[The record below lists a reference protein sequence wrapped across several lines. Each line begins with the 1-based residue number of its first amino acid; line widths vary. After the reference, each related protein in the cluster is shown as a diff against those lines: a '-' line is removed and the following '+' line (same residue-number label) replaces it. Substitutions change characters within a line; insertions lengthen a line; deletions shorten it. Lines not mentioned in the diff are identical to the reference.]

1 MSLQDVKDSINNA
14 KEVTLTSLEEME
26 KLVEGLF
33 NAKEALEQLA
43 AQEKEIQTIRRELEN
58 KIMSKLKEVGNTTY
72 VSKFGRASI
81 KTSLSYKTPKDSEAK
96 KKLFEYIKGKGDD
109 VYNSLLSVNSQTL
122 NAWAKAEN
130 QHAADNGIFPFEI
143 PGLDEP
149 ISYETI
155 SFRKM

>member
-1 MSLQDVKDSINNA
+1 MSNENTLQ
-14 KEVTLTSLEEME
+14 EME

-130 QHAADNGIFPFEI
+130 QNAADNGIFPFEI

>member
-1 MSLQDVKDSINNA
+1 MTENN
-14 KEVTLTSLEEME
+14 VTQNQEPVNPSTLSEME

-33 NAKEALEQLA
+33 NTKEALEQLA
-43 AQEKEIQTIRRELEN
+43 AQEKELQSARRDLEN

-81 KTSLSYKTPKDSEAK
+81 KTSLSYKIPKDIEAK
-96 KKLFEYIKGKGDD
+96 KKLFEYIKSKGDD

-155 SFRKM
+155 SFRKS

>member
-1 MSLQDVKDSINNA
+1 MSNENTLQ
-14 KEVTLTSLEEME
+14 EME
-26 KLVEGLF
+26 NLIMELSI
-33 NAKEALEQLA
+33 AKQELENLA
-43 AQEKEIQTIRRELEN
+43 NQEKEVQTIRRELEN

-81 KTSLSYKTPKDSEAK
+81 KTSLSYKTPKDSESK
-96 KKLFEYIKGKGDD
+96 KKLFEYIKGKGEE

-122 NAWAKAEN
+122 NAWAKAET

-155 SFRKM
+155 SFRKI

>member
-1 MSLQDVKDSINNA
+1 MNENN
-14 KEVTLTSLEEME
+14 VTQNQEPVNPSTLSEME

-43 AQEKEIQTIRRELEN
+43 AQEKELQSARRDLEN

-81 KTSLSYKTPKDSEAK
+81 KTSLSYKIPKDIESK
-96 KKLFEYIKGKGDD
+96 KKLFEYIKNKGED

-155 SFRKM
+155 SFRKN

>member
-1 MSLQDVKDSINNA
+1 MTENN
-14 KEVTLTSLEEME
+14 VTQNQEPVNPSTLSEME

-33 NAKEALEQLA
+33 NTKEALEQLA
-43 AQEKEIQTIRRELEN
+43 EQEKELQSARRDLEN

-81 KTSLSYKTPKDSEAK
+81 KTSLSYKIPKDIEAK
-96 KKLFEYIKGKGDD
+96 KKLFEYIKNKGDD

-155 SFRKM
+155 SFRKS

>member
-1 MSLQDVKDSINNA
+1 MTENN
-14 KEVTLTSLEEME
+14 VTQNQEPVNPSTLSEME

-33 NAKEALEQLA
+33 NTKEALEQLA
-43 AQEKEIQTIRRELEN
+43 EQEKELQSARRDLEN

-81 KTSLSYKTPKDSEAK
+81 KTSLSYKIPKDIEAK
-96 KKLFEYIKGKGDD
+96 KKLFEYIKSKGDD

-155 SFRKM
+155 SFRKS